1 MDAIIFPLF
10 GHFPMDGP
18 KRFKYTTCTNMYA
31 FMTAKKKSLFSQI
44 SGYVWMRPKI
54 CKLWHYTLKNTVPV
68 VSSDVPL
75 LIRLGV
81 GYSSGG
87 EGLSSSIIIAS
98 SLEVS

>member
-1 MDAIIFPLF
+1 MQTIALHIK
-10 GHFPMDGP
+10 
-18 KRFKYTTCTNMYA
+18 KR
-31 FMTAKKKSLFSQI
+31 
-44 SGYVWMRPKI
+44 
-54 CKLWHYTLKNTVPV
+54 VPE

-98 SLEVS
+98 SLEVSYETPSKFNGSPR

>member
-1 MDAIIFPLF
+1 MQTMALHI
-10 GHFPMDGP
+10 
-18 KRFKYTTCTNMYA
+18 
-31 FMTAKKKSLFSQI
+31 
-44 SGYVWMRPKI
+44 
-54 CKLWHYTLKNTVPV
+54 KNRVPE